1 MNNTDPEL
9 YIKEIDSI
17 LQGITCRDKLTF
29 IGWFGYETIN
39 DKNKRIAYLYKNAG
53 NIYKINNL
61 SKSLECY
68 VNSIRYFNKFKED
81 WANLCA
87 NFNNQEENQ
96 YGREYDINKDI
107 AECYINAGLLSTQL
121 KMNNEAIDFYIK
133 GSEIYKKINF
143 INKLDKYYEN
153 IGDLYLLEL
162 MFNNSL
168 KYFNMI
174 IELLDKNDFENAQTM
189 QKRINITYKLSLI
202 YIKYFNNFEKT
213 FDININLLNI
223 FKKNSGILTGINYK
237 KYLYYISLLYIIQ
250 KNYYK
255 LNEFMNHMKVEYF
268 NGVNKDIIIIS
279 NLINDNS
286 SNSNSYKEIM
296 SDDKNDEL
304 IKLLVTKI
312 YLFNI

>member
-39 DKNKRIAYLYKNAG
+39 DKNRRIAYLYKNAG

-87 NFNNQEENQ
+87 NVNNQEENQ
-96 YGREYDINKDI
+96 YGRYYDINKDI

-121 KMNNEAIDFYIK
+121 KMNNKAIDFYIK

-162 MFNNSL
+162 MFNDSL

-223 FKKNSGILTGINYK
+223 FKKNSGILTGINYR

-268 NGVNKDIIIIS
+268 SGVNKDILIIS